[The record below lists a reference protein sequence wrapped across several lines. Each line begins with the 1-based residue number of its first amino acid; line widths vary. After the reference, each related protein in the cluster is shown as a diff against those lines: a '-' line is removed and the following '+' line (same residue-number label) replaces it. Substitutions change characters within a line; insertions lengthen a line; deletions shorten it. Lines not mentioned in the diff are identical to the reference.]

1 MDPITAAI
9 IAALAA
15 GVLSGTT
22 EVGKN
27 LVVDAYHVLKD
38 KLKQRLGSE
47 SRVVKSVQFL
57 EESPDSEASK
67 ALVHEAVVAAKAD
80 QDPELQQAAQAL
92 RDQVH
97 ALPGG
102 VQYIQNVTGNYNAS
116 AQGGGS
122 ATVTVNNPTKE
133 P

>member
-9 IAALAA
+9 LAALAA

-27 LVVDAYHVLKD
+27 LVVDAYHALKD

-80 QDPELQQAAQAL
+80 QDPDLQQAAQAL

-102 VQYIQNVTGNYNAS
+102 AQYIQNVTGNYNAS
-116 AQGGGS
+116 TQGGGS
-122 ATVTVNNPTKE
+122 ASVTVNNPPKE

>member
-9 IAALAA
+9 VAALVA

-27 LVVDAYHVLKD
+27 MLVDAYTALKD
-38 KLKQRLGSE
+38 KLKQRLGE
-47 SRVVKSVQFL
+47 QSRVVKSVAFL

-80 QDPELQQAAQAL
+80 QDPDLQYAAQSLLA
-92 RDQVH
+92 QVR
-97 ALPGG
+97 ARPGG
-102 VQYIQNVTGNYNAS
+102 AHYIQNVTGNYNAS
-116 AQGGGS
+116 AQGGGN
-122 ATVTVNNPTKE
+122 ATVNVNPAKE

>member
-1 MDPITAAI
+1 MDPITAALV
-9 IAALAA
+9 AALAA

-27 LVVDAYHVLKD
+27 LLVDAYNALKA
-38 KLKQRLGSE
+38 KLKQRLGE
-47 SRVVKSVQFL
+47 QSRVIKSVTFL

-67 ALVHEAVVAAKAD
+67 ALVHEAMVIAKAD
-80 QDPELQQAAQAL
+80 QDPELNQAAQAVL
-92 RDQVH
+92 AQVR
-97 ALPGG
+97 AQPGG

-122 ATVTVNNPTKE
+122 ATVNVNTPKE
-133 P
+133 L

>member
-1 MDPITAAI
+1 MDPITAALV
-9 IAALAA
+9 AALAA

-27 LVVDAYHVLKD
+27 LLVDAYNSLKTR
-38 KLKQRLGSE
+38 LKQKFGE
-47 SRVVKSVQFL
+47 QSRVVKSVAFL

-67 ALVHEAVVAAKAD
+67 GLVHEAVVGAKAD
-80 QDPELQQAAQAL
+80 QDPELHQAAQDVLA
-92 RDQVH
+92 QVR
-97 ALPGG
+97 AQPGG
-102 VQYIQNVTGNYNAS
+102 VQYIQNVTGDYNAS

-122 ATVTVNNPTKE
+122 ATVNVNTPKE